1 MTREWLRL
9 RQLIEHLRTRLRWI
23 PEAVVLA
30 LAALIVGGVLA
41 ATAVGA
47 KWTDIFRSQAIN
59 IVSVALLAG
68 FAYLL
73 FFLRFRR
80 AELTR
85 YLQRSQP
92 STPRLAHAEGPD
104 PLGRT
109 IVNELL
115 DARPPRACLIKSP
128 AAFEDSALLTD
139 IAAQLAKKRRVPV
152 VVDLAGEAGNASLPA
167 LTRDRFVIQ
176 LVGSSGDAANARR
189 LYASLVNK
197 EKVVALVKGLEQIG
211 QGMPLAS
218 RRAALAALLEGS
230 LAEQIPFVAGVRE
243 DLAPSISEV
252 AAYRAPPMPDDKF
265 VRYIGQR
272 LQLGAVG
279 PEGELTPLEQPFHAA
294 FDEVEPTRDLALIN
308 LALNVLVRRV
318 RAGQDSKNAVD
329 SLFADRCVFRRHF
342 GWMCDWALNIEPPEI
357 PLVNSPAA
365 IALAAI
371 GREAHYQ
378 KEPEL
383 VWDDAARALDAEDR
397 RRFAAG
403 IASLSQRDVVT
414 VSGSGGSRIIRFTD
428 PMWFAF
434 AGTVGLQLDPDFW
447 RDLLQP
453 GVPVA
458 TLNALTGSL
467 MAFGRLERD
476 EQAGAQG
483 LDQVNAKQE
492 RSHRPSFIGVLRDVG
507 VNDEANMTLE
517 MILAVILALQADE
530 APLDLGAREGEV
542 LDKSWAASNDL
553 VKLRFVR
560 LIDFSRDPALID
572 FLWRQV
578 DYPRFD
584 ENSFRI
590 RRAICTRLGSLG
602 DPAWRELNQ
611 RWGELIHSADRGD
624 LSTSSR
630 NTLGWKR
637 SENPL
642 ASLGWVLPGLLMTI
656 KEDRE
661 AAYQLLGDLRAVQNP
676 TPGLPRHIRSPDIGL
691 EISLAE
697 GFKAAAVEVFSK
709 RSKAAAGGGLRRRS
723 DDPKW
728 WSQALSLLEASRSW
742 TAQQALLQV
751 LALAPRE
758 VSRRDV
764 IRSWET
770 SPGKHPFAR
779 ETARLVGLFVD
790 RHKLEGAA
798 VLAENDIWFEAVDAL
813 EDGGVTLS
821 AETHRLLGL
830 STLLINL
837 AEWRLE
843 EAGGG
848 LPEKQAMQAR
858 EDVFTGIELPRCFRR
873 SNYAA
878 TMFEVRCSG
887 DRSCSFHLCGP
898 GALIGVVEA
907 RRIFSRSFVQ
917 RAEATTDALPY
928 TSRRLPRL
936 ARRVWWAL
944 TRRTRE
950 RLFVGKA
957 FESVWRSLDRELQSR
972 EGTS

>member
-1 MTREWLRL
+1 MRREWLRL
-9 RQLIEHLRTRLRWI
+9 RQLIKHLRTRLRWI

-30 LAALIVGGVLA
+30 LAALIVAGVITATLA
-41 ATAVGA
+41 GA
-47 KWTDIFRSQAIN
+47 KWTDVFRSQAIN
-59 IVSVALLAG
+59 IVSAALLAG

-73 FFLRFRR
+73 YFLRFRR

-92 STPRLAHAEGPD
+92 STPELAHAEELD

-115 DARPPRACLIKSP
+115 DARPPRACLIKGP
-128 AAFEDSALLTD
+128 AILEHSAILTD
-139 IAAQLAKKRRVPV
+139 IAAQLAGKRRVPV
-152 VVDLAGEAGNASLPA
+152 VVDLAGEAGNASLPV
-167 LTRDRFVIQ
+167 LTRDRFVVQ
-176 LVGSSGDAANARR
+176 LVGSSGDAANGRR

-197 EKVVALVKGLEQIG
+197 EKVVALVRGLDQVG

-218 RRAALAALLEGS
+218 RRAAVAALLEGS
-230 LAEQIPFVAGVRE
+230 LAEQIPFVAWVSE

-252 AAYRAPPMPDDKF
+252 AAFRAPPMPDDEF
-265 VRYIGQR
+265 VQYIGQK
-272 LQLGAVG
+272 LQPGAVS
-279 PEGELTPLEQPFHAA
+279 PESDRTQLERPFRVA
-294 FDEVEPTRDLALIN
+294 FDKVEPTRDLALID
-308 LALNVLVRRV
+308 LALNVLTRRV
-318 RAGQDSKNAVD
+318 RADQDSKTAVA
-329 SLFADRCVFRRHF
+329 SLFADRCMFRRHF
-342 GWMCDWALNIEPPEI
+342 GWMCDWALNIAPHEI
-357 PLVNSPAA
+357 SLVDSPVA

-383 VWDDAARALDAEDR
+383 VWDDAARALDAEER

-434 AGTVGLQLDPDFW
+434 AGTVGLQLDPTSW

-467 MAFGRLERD
+467 MAFGRL
-476 EQAGAQG
+476 AGHARVEVQG
-483 LDQVNAKQE
+483 LDQVNAEKQ
-492 RSHRPSFIGVLRDVG
+492 RSHEPSFVRLLMDVG
-507 VNDEANMTLE
+507 VNDEANITLE
-517 MILAVILALQADE
+517 MILAVIVALQADE
-530 APLDLGAREGEV
+530 APLALSAFEREV
-542 LDKSWAASNDL
+542 LDKSWAVSNDL
-553 VKLRFVR
+553 VRLRFVR

-602 DPAWRELNQ
+602 DPAWRQLNQ
-611 RWGELIHSADRGD
+611 RWHELIHSVDRED

-630 NTLGWKR
+630 NTLEWKR

-661 AAYQLLGDLRAVQNP
+661 TAYQLLEELRALQNP
-676 TPGLPRHIRSPDIGL
+676 TPGLPRDIRSPDIGL

-697 GFKAAAVEVFSK
+697 GFKAAAVEAFSK
-709 RSKAAAGGGLRRRS
+709 RFKAAAGEGVRRRA
-723 DDPKW
+723 DDPTW
-728 WSQALSLLEASRSW
+728 WSQAVSLLEGSRSW
-742 TAQQALLQV
+742 IAQQALLQV
-751 LALAPRE
+751 LALAPLE

-764 IRSWET
+764 IRLWET

-798 VLAENDIWFEAVDAL
+798 ALAEGDIWFEAVDAL
-813 EDGGVTLS
+813 EDGGVMLS

-837 AEWRLE
+837 AEWRSD

-848 LPEKQAMQAR
+848 IPEKQALRTR
-858 EDVFTGIELPRCFRR
+858 EDVFTSIELPPVLSPVQLCGHDVRGKLQRRPFLFLPPVWPERPEWRGSRTTGLLSLVCTTRPDNRRR
-873 SNYAA
+873 SPVHTNAA
-878 TMFEVRCSG
+878 SPPGKTRLV
-887 DRSCSFHLCGP
+887 GP
-898 GALIGVVEA
+898 DPAG
-907 RRIFSRSFVQ
+907 
-917 RAEATTDALPY
+917 
-928 TSRRLPRL
+928 
-936 ARRVWWAL
+936 
-944 TRRTRE
+944 
-950 RLFVGKA
+950 
-957 FESVWRSLDRELQSR
+957 
-972 EGTS
+972 

>member
-1 MTREWLRL
+1 MRREWLRL
-9 RQLIEHLRTRLRWI
+9 RQLIEHLTTRLRWI

-30 LAALIVGGVLA
+30 LAALILAGVIT
-41 ATAVGA
+41 ATAAGA
-47 KWTDIFRSQAIN
+47 KWTDLFRSQAIN
-59 IVSVALLAG
+59 IVSGAFLAG

-73 FFLRFRR
+73 YFLRFRR

-92 STPRLAHAEGPD
+92 STPRLAHAEEPN
-104 PLGRT
+104 PLART

-115 DARPPRACLIKSP
+115 DVRPPRACLIKGP
-128 AAFEDSALLTD
+128 ATFEHSALLTD
-139 IAAQLAKKRRVPV
+139 IAAQLAEKRRVPV
-152 VVDLAGEAGNASLPA
+152 VLDLAGEAGNARLPV

-176 LVGSSGDAANARR
+176 LVGSSGDAANGRR

-197 EKVVALVKGLEQIG
+197 EKVVALVRGLDQVG

-218 RRAALAALLEGS
+218 RRAAVAALLEGS
-230 LAEQIPFVAGVRE
+230 LAEQIPFVAWVSE

-252 AAYRAPPMPDDKF
+252 AAFRAPAMPDDEF
-265 VRYIGQR
+265 VQYIGQKLR
-272 LQLGAVG
+272 PGAVN
-279 PEGELTPLEQPFHAA
+279 PEGELTQLEQSFRAA
-294 FDEVEPTRDLALIN
+294 FDEVEPTRDLALIK
-308 LALNVLVRRV
+308 LALDVLTRRV
-318 RAGQDSKNAVD
+318 RADQDSKTAVT
-329 SLFADRCVFRRHF
+329 SLFADRCMFRRHF
-342 GWMCDWALNIEPPEI
+342 GWMCDWALNIAPHEI
-357 PLVNSPAA
+357 SLVDSPVA

-434 AGTVGLQLDPDFW
+434 AGTLGLQLDPGSW

-467 MAFGRLERD
+467 MAFGRLARN
-476 EQAGAQG
+476 ARVGAQG
-483 LDQVNAKQE
+483 LDHANAEKE
-492 RSHRPSFIGVLRDVG
+492 RSHRPSFIRLLKDVG
-507 VNDEANMTLE
+507 VDDEVNITLE
-517 MILAVILALQADE
+517 IILAVIVALQADE
-530 APLDLGAREGEV
+530 APLDLGALEGEV

-553 VKLRFVR
+553 VRLRFVR

-602 DPAWRELNQ
+602 DPVWRQLNQ
-611 RWGELIHSADRGD
+611 RWQELIHSADRAD

-630 NTLGWKR
+630 NTLEWKR

-661 AAYQLLGDLRAVQNP
+661 AAYQLLEELRAVQNP
-676 TPGLPRHIRSPDIGL
+676 PPGLLRDIRSPDIGL

-709 RSKAAAGGGLRRRS
+709 RSKAAAGDGLRRR
-723 DDPKW
+723 DDPRW
-728 WSQALSLLEASRSW
+728 WSQALSLLEGSRSW

-751 LALAPRE
+751 LALAPFE

-790 RHKLEGAA
+790 RHKLEGATA
-798 VLAENDIWFEAVDAL
+798 LIEDDIWFESVDAL

-837 AEWRLE
+837 AEWRSE

-848 LPEKQAMQAR
+848 IPEKQALRTR
-858 EDVFTGIELPRCFRR
+858 EDVLTGIELPRCFRQ

-878 TMFEVRCSG
+878 TMFELSCSG

-898 GALIGVVEA
+898 RALNGVVEA
-907 RRIFSRSFVQ
+907 RRVFSRSFVQ
-917 RAEATTDALPY
+917 RAEATADALPF
-928 TSRRLPRL
+928 TPTRLPRL

-944 TRRTRE
+944 TRRARE

-957 FESVWRSLDRELQSR
+957 FESVWRTLDRELQSR
-972 EGTS
+972 GGTN

>member
-9 RQLIEHLRTRLRWI
+9 RQLIKHLRARLRWI
-23 PEAVVLA
+23 PEAALLA

-47 KWTDIFRSQAIN
+47 KWADIFRSQAIN
-59 IVSVALLAG
+59 IVSAALLAG

-73 FFLRFRR
+73 YFLRFRR
-80 AELTR
+80 AELNK

-92 STPRLAHAEGPD
+92 STPGLAHAERPD
-104 PLGRT
+104 PLGET

-128 AAFEDSALLTD
+128 TAFEHSALFTD
-139 IAAQLAKKRRVPV
+139 IAARLAKKRRVPV
-152 VVDLAGEAGNASLPA
+152 FVDLAGEPANASLPA

-176 LVGSSGDAANARR
+176 LVGSSGDATNARR

-197 EKVVALVKGLEQIG
+197 EKVVALVSGLEQVG

-218 RRAALAALLEGS
+218 RRAALGALLEDS
-230 LAEQIPFVAGVRE
+230 LAEQIPFVASVRE

-252 AAYRAPPMPDDKF
+252 AAYRAPPMPDDEF
-265 VRYIGQR
+265 VQYIGQR
-272 LQLGAVG
+272 LQICAVG
-279 PEGELTPLEQPFHAA
+279 REGELTLLEQPFRAA
-294 FDEVEPTRDLALIN
+294 FDEVESTRDLALIN
-308 LALNVLVRRV
+308 LALNVFIRRM
-318 RAGQDSKNAVD
+318 RTDQDSKNAVA
-329 SLFADRCVFRRHF
+329 SLFADRCVFRRHL
-342 GWMCDWALNIEPPEI
+342 GWMCDWALNIVPPEI
-357 PLVNSPAA
+357 SLANSPAA
-365 IALAAI
+365 IALAVM

-383 VWDDAARALDAEDR
+383 VWDDAVGSLDAEDR

-414 VSGSGGSRIIRFTD
+414 VSGSGSGRMIRFTD

-434 AGTVGLQLDPDFW
+434 AGTVGLQLNPDFW

-467 MAFGRLERD
+467 IAFGRLERD

-483 LDQVNAKQE
+483 LDQVNAEQE
-492 RSHRPSFIGVLRDVG
+492 RSHRPSFIGMLSDVG
-507 VNDEANMTLE
+507 VNDEANITLE
-517 MILAVILALQADE
+517 MILAVMVALQADE
-530 APLDLGAREGEV
+530 GPLDLGDHEGEV

-602 DPAWRELNQ
+602 DPAWRQLSQ
-611 RWGELIHSADRGD
+611 RWREMINLPDKAGLSA
-624 LSTSSR
+624 SSR
-630 NTLGWKR
+630 NTLEWKR

-642 ASLGWVLPGLLMTI
+642 ASLGWVLPGLLITI
-656 KEDRE
+656 NEDRE
-661 AAYQLLGDLRAVQNP
+661 AAYQLLEDLRAVQKP
-676 TPGLPRHIRSPDIGL
+676 TPTLPRPDIGL

-709 RSKAAAGGGLRRRS
+709 RPKAAAGGGLRRRS

-728 WSQALSLLEASRSW
+728 WSQASSLLEASRSW

-758 VSRRDV
+758 ISRRDV
-764 IRSWET
+764 IRSWEM
-770 SPGKHPFAR
+770 SPGRHPFAR
-779 ETARLVGLFVD
+779 ETARLVGSFVD
-790 RHKLEGAA
+790 HRKFEGTA

-837 AEWRLE
+837 AEWPLE

-848 LPEKQAMQAR
+848 VPEEQALQAR
-858 EDVFTGIELPRCFRR
+858 EDIFTGIELPRCFRQ
-873 SNYAA
+873 SKYAA
-878 TMFEVRCSG
+878 TMFEVSCRG

-917 RAEATTDALPY
+917 RAEATADALPY
-928 TSRRLPRL
+928 TSRRLSRL

-944 TRRTRE
+944 TRRARE

-957 FESVWRSLDRELQSR
+957 FESVWRSLDRTLQSR
-972 EGTS
+972 EGTN